1 VRIPVYLATAQWALL
16 LALGVLVIVMY
27 RHLGRHFNLAKPDIK
42 LGPAVGSSAVSFEY
56 ARVADA
62 TVQRFTPGHGQAAL
76 IAFVGPT
83 CPACEEL
90 VTALGEARDNGELDG
105 VRALLLISEPPSY
118 LQISEPFRTTQLEI
132 GEILANATLEAYR
145 ASATPVLVAID
156 GTGVVRLAG
165 PATTTGE
172 VRAFVQAC
180 LVPVAGRP
188 VLPVL
193 SAEPGQEQAQES
205 TTITEDEEVRLA

>member
-1 VRIPVYLATAQWALL
+1 VRIPVYLAIAQWVLL
-16 LALGVLVIVMY
+16 FSLGVLVIVMY
-27 RHLGRHFNLAKPDIK
+27 RHLGRHFNLAKPDIQ
-42 LGPAVGSSAVSFEY
+42 LGPAVGSSAVGFEY
-56 ARVADA
+56 AQVADA
-62 TVQRFTPGHGQAAL
+62 TVQRFTPGHGRAAL

-90 VTALGEARDNGELDG
+90 VTALGEARDNGELDS

-118 LQISEPFRTTQLEI
+118 LQISEPFRTTKLEI
-132 GEILANATLEAYR
+132 GEVLANATREAYR

-156 GTGVVRLAG
+156 GAGVVRSAG
-165 PATTTGE
+165 PATELAE

-180 LVPVAGRP
+180 LVPMAGHAALP
-188 VLPVL
+188 VLP
-193 SAEPGQEQAQES
+193 GREQVQES

>member
-1 VRIPVYLATAQWALL
+1 MRIPVYLATAQWALL
-16 LALGVLVIVMY
+16 FALGVLVTVMY
-27 RHLGRHFNLAKPDIK
+27 RHLGRHFNLAKPDIQ
-42 LGPAVGSSAVSFEY
+42 LGPAVGSGAVSFEY

-62 TVQRFTPGHGQAAL
+62 TVQRFTPGCGRAAL

-90 VTALGEARDNGELDG
+90 VTSLGQARDNGELDS

-118 LQISEPFRTTQLEI
+118 LQISEPFRTTRLEI

-145 ASATPVLVAID
+145 ASATPVLVSID
-156 GTGVVRLAG
+156 GTGVVRSAG
-165 PATTTGE
+165 PATKLAE

-180 LVPVAGRP
+180 LVPVAGHAT
-188 VLPVL
+188 LPIL
-193 SAEPGQEQAQES
+193 PAEPGQEQAQQS
-205 TTITEDEEVRLA
+205 TPITEDEEVRLA

>member
-16 LALGVLVIVMY
+16 FALGVLVIVMY
-27 RHLGRHFNLAKPDIK
+27 RHLGRHFNLAKSDIQ

-56 ARVADA
+56 TRVADA
-62 TVQRFTPGHGQAAL
+62 TVQRFTPGHGRAAL

-90 VTALGEARDNGELDG
+90 VTALGEACDNGELDS

-118 LQISEPFRTTQLEI
+118 LQISEPFRTTQMEI

-156 GTGVVRLAG
+156 GTGVVRSAG
-165 PATTTGE
+165 PATKLVE
-172 VRAFVQAC
+172 VRVFVQAC
-180 LVPVAGRP
+180 LVPIAGHAALP
-188 VLPVL
+188 VLPGR
-193 SAEPGQEQAQES
+193 ERAQES
-205 TTITEDEEVRLA
+205 TTITKDKGVRLT